1 VSKTAL
7 NEETVSSIAG
17 GRPIA
22 DSAGSSRIAI
32 YSQDGLGLG
41 HLRRNIQICKEFL
54 KQTPEG
60 KGQVLLIADSPV
72 APFFQLPEGVDH
84 IKLPSIRKLRAGQW
98 QPARL
103 RISTPEV
110 QQLRANLCLARR
122 LPFRYAATVLHAA
135 RFGRRPFLSLRWF
148 SLCAR
153 WSCLLSQPPSCAGR
167 TRR

>member
-1 VSKTAL
+1 M
-7 NEETVSSIAG
+7 
-17 GRPIA
+17 
-22 DSAGSSRIAI
+22 AI

-60 KGQVLLIADSPV
+60 KSQVLLIADSPV

-84 IKLPSIRKLRAGQW
+84 IKLPSIRKVSAGEW
-98 QPARL
+98 QPRL

-110 QQLRANLCLARR
+110 RQLRANLCLARR

>member
-1 VSKTAL
+1 MSKTAL

-84 IKLPSIRKLRAGQW
+84 IKLPSIRKLGAGPDVTYETFRDICETRPDEVVANIAVCLIHQTNYLLDR
-98 QPARL
+98 QIRRLEQDFVKEGGIRERMTRARL
-103 RISTPEV
+103 QHRNSGS
-110 QQLRANLCLARR
+110 
-122 LPFRYAATVLHAA
+122 LPKPDR
-135 RFGRRPFLSLRWF
+135 
-148 SLCAR
+148 
-153 WSCLLSQPPSCAGR
+153 
-167 TRR
+167 